1 MYTYDPNANKQN
13 VDSEHMNSLNEEDL
27 FLAGGFDSFSEAN
40 DNLSVGKPYMS
51 GVEQYGVSQEAVNRW
66 TPARVLSFSEQMRTS
81 FNPVSYGKYS
91 SLKISDVKAF
101 ILTFCRYYFVFV
113 VIGTLLIMMAES
125 TMNGIPV
132 AALFSVPTLIGYA
145 IVFGICY
152 FILPLSFR
160 IMAWIYRWIA
170 RLICLIANKELSSD
184 HLYSVSV
191 YPLIPYQI
199 ICSIVNVIGRFSENT
214 PLGMVMS
221 GVSLFMYIV
230 PVIFMAIAIP
240 RMK

>member
-1 MYTYDPNANKQN
+1 MYTYDPNANKKN

-27 FLAGGFDSFSEAN
+27 FLAGGFDSFSEPN
-40 DNLSVGKPYMS
+40 ENLNVGTPYMS
-51 GVEQYGVSQEAVNRW
+51 GVEQYGLSQDAVNRW
-66 TPARVLSFSEQMRTS
+66 NPARVLSFGEQFATS
-81 FNPVSYGKYS
+81 FNPAGYGIYS
-91 SLKISDVKAF
+91 QLKKADVKAF
-101 ILTFCRYYFVFV
+101 IKTFCRYYFIFI
-113 VIGTLLIMMAES
+113 VIGTLLIMLAES

-132 AALFSVPTLIGYA
+132 ATLFSVPTLIGYA

-199 ICSIVNVIGRFSENT
+199 ICSIINVIGRFSENT

>member
-1 MYTYDPNANKQN
+1 MYTYDPNANKKN

-27 FLAGGFDSFSEAN
+27 FLAGGFDSFSEPN
-40 DNLSVGKPYMS
+40 ENLNVGTPYMS
-51 GVEQYGVSQEAVNRW
+51 GVEQYGLSQDAVNRW
-66 TPARVLSFSEQMRTS
+66 NPARVLSFSEQFATS
-81 FNPVSYGKYS
+81 FNPAGYGIYS
-91 SLKISDVKAF
+91 QLKKADVKAF
-101 ILTFCRYYFVFV
+101 IKTFCRYYFIFI

-132 AALFSVPTLIGYA
+132 AALFSVPALIGYA
-145 IVFGICY
+145 IVFAICY

-170 RLICLIANKELSSD
+170 RLICLIMNKELSSD

-199 ICSIVNVIGRFSENT
+199 ICSIINVIGRFSENT
-214 PLGMVMS
+214 PLGMIMF
-221 GVSLFMYIV
+221 GVSAFMYIV